1 MKTTVR
7 VLRGRHR
14 GRSGWIS
21 GDLATR
27 SARGVTK
34 ALVKLSDDVE
44 LLETANLEA
53 VAQLGLFADP
63 QTETPPAVSQRRSD
77 IVGNVRIEARYSFGP
92 SAVQILQHR
101 HHRADHHTGQRHQ
114 AGDLRSKPNDPFGL
128 DQ

>member
-14 GRSGWIS
+14 GRTGWIS
-21 GDLATR
+21 GDLESR
-27 SARGVTK
+27 CARGITK
-34 ALVKLSDDVE
+34 AIVKLSDDVE
-44 LLETANLEA
+44 LLEMANLEA

-63 QTETPPAVSQRRSD
+63 QTETPPAMGQRRSD
-77 IVGNVRIEARYSFGP
+77 IVGNARIDARYSFAP

-101 HHRADHHTGQRHQ
+101 HHRANYNAGQRDR

>member
-21 GDLATR
+21 GALESRATR
-27 SARGVTK
+27 GITK
-34 ALVKLSDDVE
+34 AIVKLSDDVE

-63 QTETPPAVSQRRSD
+63 QTETPPAVSQRRAF
-77 IVGNVRIEARYSFGP
+77 IPEARYGRRLH
-92 SAVQILQHR
+92 ALEVTKHR
-101 HHRADHHTGQRHQ
+101 DRAGRDRHQ
-114 AGDLRSKPNDPFGL
+114 AAYPAQDLRRQPNDPFGL